1 MFQFDESKLKIS
13 ENENKIIEINNIFFE
28 TFLHIELV
36 FPKNKIDK
44 NYELLD
50 LFDYK
55 YKYFNSEKIN
65 IAEKKNEDKN
75 NIIEENN
82 KLNNQNNIEK
92 NTSTSVNN
100 DSWWDTIKEYC
111 KYYYN

>member
-1 MFQFDESKLKIS
+1 
-13 ENENKIIEINNIFFE
+13 
-28 TFLHIELV
+28 V

-50 LFDYK
+50 LFHYK
-55 YKYFNSEKIN
+55 YKYFNSEKIK

-92 NTSTSVNN
+92 NN
-100 DSWWDTIKEYC
+100 K
-111 KYYYN
+111 